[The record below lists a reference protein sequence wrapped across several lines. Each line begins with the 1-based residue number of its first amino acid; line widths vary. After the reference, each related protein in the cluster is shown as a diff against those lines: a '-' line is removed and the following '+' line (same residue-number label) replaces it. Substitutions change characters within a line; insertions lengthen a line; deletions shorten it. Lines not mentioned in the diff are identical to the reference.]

1 VKVIFKYTTKSA
13 NTKKITLTLVSFNEV
28 PERKK
33 PLRGNGAA
41 SNDCLPYEKK
51 LKAVS
56 DRQA

>member
-1 VKVIFKYTTKSA
+1 MMHPK
-13 NTKKITLTLVSFNEV
+13 
-28 PERKK
+28 KK

-51 LKAVS
+51 VKAVS

>member
-1 VKVIFKYTTKSA
+1 MKTK
-13 NTKKITLTLVSFNEV
+13 NITLTLVSLYRNIINTK
-28 PERKK
+28 RKK

>member
-1 VKVIFKYTTKSA
+1 MLAFRVR
-13 NTKKITLTLVSFNEV
+13 LTQK
-28 PERKK
+28 KK

-56 DRQA
+56 DRQAKPQKSS